1 MFYDEEYFQISIRI
15 IKETPQLVKKNLK
28 KNPWIILKIYISL
41 TATFYLDGEFQIGMY
56 EASLMGIKFNT

>member
-41 TATFYLDGEFQIGMY
+41 TATFYLDGEF
-56 EASLMGIKFNT
+56 